1 MLKTLFKARKAL
13 VLLAAAGMLAA
24 FSLTSCS
31 SGSDGGDSGSDEKR
45 IAYTGDYTVNGAQY
59 TALTLN
65 GTASEGTATLSGGSG
80 SSLSGSYSSGATG
93 ASVLSLRGTYIIRFS
108 AGTIKVTFDGIRVTF
123 SAGSIAASGDG
134 SAESGQTYYAVGVR
148 RLTSSKIE
156 ALAMKQSE
164 TSYSQVLS
172 IRDSNDPSATKNNEY
187 SCGTE
192 GVWELNNP
200 FTGDMYGLTEIR
212 SESDVLAEAVILSP
226 NGAGLFIKQTNLDGN
241 GSADAPG
248 NCNDSITYTKSGS
261 SVTMTWNGQTYNL
274 TLGTDSLTWGSKTY
288 KKL

>member
-1 MLKTLFKARKAL
+1 MVKTKFLALLTAVCMLS
-13 VLLAAAGMLAA
+13 A

-31 SGSDGGDSGSDEKR
+31 GGGGGDSGSDEKR
-45 IAYTGDYTVNGAQY
+45 IAYTGSYTVDGASY
-59 TALTLN
+59 STLTLN

-123 SAGSIAASGDG
+123 SAGSIAASGSG
-134 SAESGQTYYAVGVR
+134 SGESGQTYYAVVVR

-172 IRDSNDPSATKNNEY
+172 IRDSNNPSATKNNEY
-187 SCGTE
+187 SCGIE
-192 GVWELNNP
+192 GIWELNHP
-200 FTGDMYGLTEIR
+200 FTGDMYGLTDIR

-226 NGAGLFIKQTNLDGN
+226 NGSGLFIKQTNLDGN
-241 GSADAPG
+241 GSCNAPG

-261 SVTMTWNGQTYNL
+261 SVTMTWNGQAYNL
-274 TLGTDSLTWGSKTY
+274 TLGTDSLIWGSKTY